1 MRRLRYGF
9 DNLVARGTWA
19 MIGLLAV
26 AALAMTVVGATAVL
40 ALAPGATDLPS
51 ALWSGLMRTMS
62 PGMVTQ
68 DSGSPAFLGSMLV
81 LALTGI
87 VIFSTLI
94 GLIKTGLDHKLASL
108 RKGRSL
114 VIERDHTVVLGWS
127 EQVFLIL
134 SELSVARVGRSGG
147 RGRTCVAI
155 LADKDRVS
163 MEEAI
168 RDRVALP
175 RRLRVVCRTGSP
187 TDPADV
193 AIVNPGRARAVI
205 VLGSEDADSD
215 ARTIKSLLALDAAG
229 VRPRGRLVAGIR
241 DPDNLIAARL
251 AGGGNALIV
260 DVDEVSARVMVQTCL
275 HAGLSTVYNDL
286 LGFQGN
292 EIYYRQ
298 PGELTGERFGDVL
311 PTLENCSLIG
321 LEREGRVLL
330 NPPGETAIDAG
341 DRLILLAD
349 TEGTKPV
356 RTSAGVDG
364 EMIVATG
371 AHAPV
376 ARRVLV
382 LGWNDCGAAI
392 VTEFDRYIPRGSQV
406 KIVTNDSRMT
416 SQAAALSAG
425 VARLTLTHEAGD
437 ITRYRTLEALNIGAY
452 DHVLI
457 LADDRLSPHVADSR
471 TLLTLL
477 HVREMSRSNGWR
489 HTLVTEIAKDRDRRL
504 VEVTEVDDFIVSS
517 KITSLLMIQV
527 AENPRR
533 HDVFTDLFDAGGQE
547 IYIRPADAYVRL
559 SVPVDYATVVAAAQ
573 AYGEVALGYRMDCTA
588 TAHSGGG
595 IVLNPPKSR
604 RLTFEPGDSVIVLA
618 GGALRQTGDIPLPVA
633 QGRTAQGRSPTGG
646 NA

>member
-1 MRRLRYGF
+1 MRRLRYRF
-9 DNLVARGTWA
+9 DNLIAQGTWA

-26 AALAMTVVGATAVL
+26 TALAMSVIGATAIL
-40 ALAPGATDLPS
+40 TLAPGTVDLPS

-62 PGMVTQ
+62 PVMVTR
-68 DSGSPAFLGSMLV
+68 DSGSPVFLGSMLV

-114 VIERDHTVVLGWS
+114 VVERDHTVVLGWS

-134 SELSVARVGRSGG
+134 SELAAAGPGG
-147 RGRTCVAI
+147 GGTTCVAI
-155 LADKDRVS
+155 LADRDRIS

-168 RDRVALP
+168 RDRVDLP

-187 TDPADV
+187 TDPVDV
-193 AIVNPGRARAVI
+193 AIVSPGRARAVI
-205 VLGSEDADSD
+205 VLGSEDSDSD

-229 VRPRGRLVAGIR
+229 VLPRVQLVAGIR

-275 HAGLSTVYNDL
+275 HAGLSMVYNDL
-286 LGFQGN
+286 LGFGGD
-292 EIYYRQ
+292 EICFRP
-298 PGELTGERFGDVL
+298 PGDLVGESFGDAL
-311 PTLENCSLIG
+311 PILENCSLIG
-321 LEREGRVLL
+321 LEREGKTLL
-330 NPPGETAIDAG
+330 NPSGETRIDAS
-341 DRLILLAD
+341 DRLILIMDDGAA
-349 TEGTKPV
+349 KPL
-356 RTSAGVDG
+356 RTSTEVDDG
-364 EMIVATG
+364 AIVAG
-371 AHAPV
+371 GEHDPV

-392 VTEFDRYIPRGSQV
+392 VTEFDHYMPPGSQV
-406 KIVTNDSRMT
+406 KVVAKDPRMT
-416 SQAAALSAG
+416 SWVDALSSRVG
-425 VARLTLTHEAGD
+425 RLTLTCETGD
-437 ITRYRTLEALNIGAY
+437 ITRYGTLEALDIGAY

-471 TLLTLL
+471 TFLTLL

-489 HTLVTEIAKDRDRRL
+489 HSLVTEIAKDCDRRL

-517 KITSLLMIQV
+517 KVTSLLMIQI

-533 HDVFTDLFDAGGQE
+533 HNVFADLFDSGGQE
-547 IYIRPADAYVRL
+547 VYIRPAGDYVRL
-559 SVPVDYATVVAAAQ
+559 SAPVDYATVVAAAG
-573 AYGEVALGYRMDCTA
+573 AYGEVAIGYRREGTGRD
-588 TAHSGGG
+588 GDDNG
-595 IVLNPPKSR
+595 ITLNPPKSR
-604 RLTFEPGDSVIVLA
+604 RLTFEPDDAVIVLA
-618 GGALRQTGDIPLPVA
+618 GGDPHPGADNRSSAPQGKALTRESA
-633 QGRTAQGRSPTGG
+633 
-646 NA
+646 